1 MKAFEQKKDQL
12 ISKKA
17 FYKRQLLFFFYAFS
31 LLFFSLL
38 IGVLGYKYIA
48 HLNWM
53 DALLNASMLLGGMGP
68 VNPLISNSAKLFAS
82 FYAIYSGLIAIASF
96 SLLAA
101 PLFHRFFH
109 HFHLIED

>member
-1 MKAFEQKKDQL
+1 MKAFEKKTDQL
-12 ISKKA
+12 ISLNA
-17 FYKRQLLFFFYAFS
+17 FYKRQILFFFYAFS
-31 LLFFSLL
+31 LLIFSLT

-48 HLNWM
+48 QLNWI

-68 VNPLISNSAKLFAS
+68 VDPLNSDAAKLFAS

-101 PLFHRFFH
+101 PLFHRIFH

>member
-1 MKAFEQKKDQL
+1 MKVFEKKTDQL
-12 ISKKA
+12 ISINA
-17 FYKRQLLFFFYAFS
+17 FYKRQILFFCYAFS
-31 LLFFSLL
+31 LLIFSLT

-48 HLNWM
+48 HLNWI

-68 VNPLISNSAKLFAS
+68 VDPLNSDAAKLFAS

-101 PLFHRFFH
+101 PLFHRIFH
-109 HFHLIED
+109 HFHLTED